1 MFFCAGWVISSEI
14 QPLETRSLGQGV
26 TVFVSL
32 INGAI
37 IGQTFLSMLCSLKY
51 GVYLLFAGMQL
62 LATLFFIFLL
72 PETTGIPIELV
83 KDVSTP
89 SCGDV
94 LRGLVQRSLDAAE
107 LGTGV
112 PLPQV
117 FKIHPYWKR
126 FNVEAEDPAQKE
138 LLALLERRRAA
149 APTGSGKKLLNFG
162 KLRSPRKEILASPES
177 TAGDQH
183 DTDEQ

>member
-1 MFFCAGWVISSEI
+1 MCAGWVISSEI

-83 KDVSTP
+83 KDVSTAG
-89 SCGDV
+89 CEGV
-94 LRGLVQRSLDAAE
+94 RRNLVQRSLDAAG
-107 LGTGV
+107 LGTGM

-117 FKIHPYWKR
+117 FKIHPFWKR

-138 LLALLERRRAA
+138 LLALLEQRKAA